1 MDDGRLTVYLVTGA
15 GGGIG
20 SVSRQ
25 VVRLLLDGGQSVR
38 AMVRRNDE
46 RANVLRELGAEV
58 VIGDLTNPRDVANAI
73 AGVERMFFNMSVSP
87 DYLTATSIVCAVAL
101 EAAPVEVI
109 VNMSQMTVSQ
119 MTLTSTSESNQHRLH
134 WLAEHIMNWSGVPV
148 VHVRPTV
155 FMENPLL
162 TMLAANS
169 IRENGALV
177 LPFGSGRTSPI
188 AAADV
193 ARVVA
198 AVLREPAER
207 IGKVYE
213 LTGPEVL
220 DIDGI
225 AAQYSRALGRPV
237 VAEDLPL
244 DDWTDRVLTPIGL
257 PAHVAQHIATMARL
271 HREGR
276 YDRSTDDVVQIT
288 GAAAQTVEQYVA
300 AHADVFS

>member
-1 MDDGRLTVYLVTGA
+1 VDDGRLTVYLVTGA

-25 VVRLLLDGGQSVR
+25 VVKLLLADGQSVR
-38 AMVRRNDE
+38 AMVRRDDD
-46 RANVLRELGAEV
+46 RATVLRDLGAEV
-58 VIGDLTNPRDVANAI
+58 VIGDLTNPRDVANAM

-87 DYLTATSIVCAVAL
+87 EYLTATSIVCAVAL

-162 TMLAANS
+162 TALAAAS
-169 IRENGALV
+169 IRERGALV

-198 AVLREPAER
+198 TVLREPAGR
-207 IGKVYE
+207 TGKVYE

-225 AAQYSRALGRPV
+225 AEQYSRALGRQV
-237 VAEDLPL
+237 VAQDLSL
-244 DDWTDRVLTPIGL
+244 DEWTDRVLTPIGL

-276 YDRSTDDVVQIT
+276 YDRSTDDVAQIA
-288 GAAAQTVEQYVA
+288 GAPAQTVEQYVA

>member
-1 MDDGRLTVYLVTGA
+1 MYLVTGA

-20 SVSRQ
+20 SVSRT
-25 VVRLLLDGGQSVR
+25 VVELLLADGRSVR
-38 AMVRRNDE
+38 AMVRRDDD
-46 RANVLRELGAEV
+46 RARKLRDLGADV
-58 VIGDLTNPRDVANAI
+58 VVGDLTNPQDVAA
-73 AGVERMFFNMSVSP
+73 AMTGVDRMFFNMSVSP

-119 MTLTSTSESNQHRLH
+119 MTLTSTTESNQHRLH
-134 WLAEHIMNWSGVPV
+134 WLAEHIMNWSRVPV

-162 TMLAANS
+162 TLLAADS
-169 IRENGALV
+169 IRERGALV
-177 LPFGSGRTSPI
+177 LPFGDGRTSPI
-188 AAADV
+188 AAVDV

-198 AVLREPAER
+198 AILRDPAGR
-207 IGKVYE
+207 IGEVYE

-220 DIDGI
+220 GVDDI

-237 VAEDLPL
+237 TAVDVPL
-244 DDWTDRVLTPIGL
+244 DEWTEQVLAPMGL
-257 PAHVAQHIATMARL
+257 PPHVGQHIATMARL

-276 YDRSTDDVVQIT
+276 YDRSSDNVARIS
-288 GAAAQTVEQYVA
+288 GAPALTVEQYVA